1 MAQKQAPKQ
10 PTDSKLMF
18 IKTAR
23 VLSYIVYTFMIVA
36 VVFLS
41 LGFVLLLF
49 GANPNV
55 GFTEFVYKV
64 SAEFLQPFRGIF
76 PSHQVGE
83 TGYFSTSALF
93 AIIIYMLAAL
103 GINSLISYITAK
115 MVKHENELDQYQ
127 LEA

>member
-1 MAQKQAPKQ
+1 MAQTKQPQQ
-10 PTDSKLMF
+10 PTDSKLLF

-23 VLSYIVYTFMIVA
+23 VLSYIVYAFMVVA

-49 GANPNV
+49 GANPDV

-64 SAEFLQPFRGIF
+64 ANEFLQPFRGIF
-76 PSHQVGE
+76 PSHSVGE

-93 AIIIYMLAAL
+93 AIIIYMLVAL

-115 MVKHENELDQYQ
+115 MVKHERELDALQKF
-127 LEA
+127 